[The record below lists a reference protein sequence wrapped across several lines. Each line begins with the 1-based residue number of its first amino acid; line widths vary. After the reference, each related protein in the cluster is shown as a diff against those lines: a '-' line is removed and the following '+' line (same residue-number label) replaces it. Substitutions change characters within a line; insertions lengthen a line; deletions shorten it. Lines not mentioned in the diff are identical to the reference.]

1 MARPRSDAAGP
12 DACERIIEAFWEML
26 SEMPYPE
33 MKVTAL
39 ARKAHVS
46 PNTLYY
52 HFDGILDVARHAL
65 VGTMDAGL
73 AQAMAAAD
81 AETIVSFVATN
92 RKRSERVAAFAR
104 SGSVELTGMLADALR
119 AHWLSSAGVSEDDLD
134 DAPRRDLAFV
144 IGGIV
149 SVLGDASVDQS
160 PESVAAFFNRP
171 LGRGAAEMMNGL
183 ATLRAS

>member
-12 DACERIIEAFWEML
+12 DACGRIVEAFWAML

-39 ARKAHVS
+39 ARRAHVS

-65 VGTMDAGL
+65 AGTMDAEL

-81 AETIVSFVATN
+81 AETIVSLVSTK
-92 RKRSERVAAFAR
+92 RKRAERIATFAR
-104 SGSVELTGMLADALR
+104 SGSAELTRMLADALR
-119 AHWLSSAGVSEDDLD
+119 AHWLSGAGVSEDGLD
-134 DAPRRDLAFV
+134 DASRRDLAFV

-149 SVLGDASVDQS
+149 AVLGDTSVDQS
-160 PESVAAFFNRP
+160 PESVAAFFKRP
-171 LGRGAAEMMNGL
+171 LGRGAAEMMNEL
-183 ATLRAS
+183 ATLSAS

>member
-1 MARPRSDAAGP
+1 MALDGLGNGRRYARAPIRDGLAAWHG
-12 DACERIIEAFWEML
+12 R
-26 SEMPYPE
+26 
-33 MKVTAL
+33 TAL
-39 ARKAHVS
+39 ARPV
-46 PNTLYY
+46 L
-52 HFDGILDVARHAL
+52 ARMA
-65 VGTMDAGL
+65 GDAGL

-104 SGSVELTGMLADALR
+104 SGSAELTGMLADALR
-119 AHWLSSAGVSEDDLD
+119 AHWLSSTGVSEDDLD
-134 DAPRRDLAFV
+134 DASRRDLAFV

-149 SVLGDASVDQS
+149 AVLGDASVDQS